1 MNKSVIKKFAIEA
14 RKKLI
19 DSVTDKA
26 GMLGITE
33 KSCSEPITKGPDFE
47 IYQTVAG
54 TEVTL
59 NKRKCE
65 QRRRLVSQIESRGFE
80 AVVEEVAYTWF
91 NRICAIRFMEV
102 NDYLP
107 NRVRVLSSEKE
118 GKMEPDLV
126 TQAPD
131 VDLDLTA
138 LEKEE
143 IINWKMSGTSEDTD
157 KMYGKLFLK
166 QCHQLH
172 DILPGLFEADSDYME
187 LLFGI
192 SYTNKDDVIYM
203 LVNPETGIPE
213 ADFNVSTLD
222 EEGNPTG
229 QVEIIGW
236 LYQYYNTELK
246 DDTFA
251 KLKKNVKITKERIPA
266 ATQLFTPNWIVRY
279 MVENSVGRI
288 WIEHLRAVDPSTDE
302 KATAERFGW
311 KYYLPEAEQEESVN
325 VKLAEIRTT
334 YKDLKPTDI
343 TCMDPCMGSGH
354 ILIAMFDVLMD
365 IYESAGYDKREA
377 AFEIVEHNIHGLD
390 IDQRAYQLA
399 YFAVMMK
406 GRGYNRR
413 FLRGRDGK
421 PEPKVYAIVESNDI
435 NRNHLQ
441 FFGTHLSE
449 MERNLAVTQIDGLMD
464 TFKDAREYGS
474 ILNVDACDWDVLE
487 RFVEDLGTA
496 GQISF
501 ESVGSEETQEHI
513 RKLVRVAKNLGQ
525 KYDAVVTNPPYMGAS
540 GMGAKLS
547 KYVKD
552 NYPDSKSD
560 LFAVFIEKCS
570 QMTKKNAYQ
579 AMITQHAWMFL
590 SSFVK
595 LRNKLQMMDI
605 VNMAHLGPRAF
616 EEIGGEVVQTTSFV
630 IRKSYIEKFKGTYCR
645 LIDPTTQQGKEKMF
659 LDEEN
664 RAHIEQE
671 KFSKI
676 PGSPVAYWVS
686 DNILN
691 LFDTKFVADYAISN
705 GQNITGNNNKYLRL
719 FWEVENEKI
728 NDNYWAKCARGG
740 GYRKYYGNDDNVIL
754 WSTEAQKH
762 YKKDSIARIVP
773 EYLRFKDGIT
783 WSYIT
788 SGVPSFRKL
797 LANELFEKAGTSIF
811 INNTSHLNAI
821 LGLLNSIVSKEL
833 LKLINPTINYQ
844 VRDIFSIPVKKAILT
859 NETINNL
866 VEKNLF
872 ITKADWDS
880 FETSWDFKKH
890 PLLPCDESEGIT
902 TLFGVKIGEEKWIK
916 KLRNGYAC
924 FSPLGD
930 FIVEGETTG
939 NNEQGDKYEG
949 IFARLRNGNPLIEE
963 MSEKLGDDL
972 EKIEDDGYTLLRRK
986 SCRKIPVL
994 CLYGMYKEDAEE
1006 IESSVSDDGTVQ
1018 STIQFQLS
1026 NKMYDE
1032 FLNNGFVNKDKVEP
1046 WSMGM
1051 SLGHFQSAI
1060 ERELDKIDVQHKVVK
1075 ITYDLFEAEEFFIE
1089 PTDDY
1094 NELQHK
1100 SARLNY
1106 QKEIRWILP
1115 NIRQSNKFILEYT
1128 PLSKESS
1135 GIAKGKIVF
1144 KFNVEGHIKEKV
1156 YIASCFKRWNE
1167 TCNERFEQL
1176 KANEEELNSIFID
1189 IYGLQEELIPEV
1201 EDKDVTVYKAELGSD
1216 VRSFISY
1223 AVGCMFGRY
1232 SLDEEGLIFAGGEW
1246 DISRYKTFLPDVDN
1260 CIPITDEE
1268 YFSDDIVGRFVEFVK
1283 TVYGAETLEEN
1294 LDFIANALGNKGDT
1308 SREVIRNYFLKD
1320 FYADHLKVYQKRPI
1334 YWLFDSGK
1342 QNGFKAL
1349 IYMHRY
1355 DADTVGRV
1363 RTDYLHRAQK
1373 YVETA
1378 MQSAQYTI
1386 DNASSAS
1393 EKSKATKAVTKYTK
1407 QLAEMKIYD
1416 EAIAHIANKRIEI
1429 DLDDG
1434 VKVNYEKFQGVEV
1447 AQEGKKALKV
1457 DLLAKLK

>member
-1 MNKSVIKKFAIEA
+1 MNKNVIKKFAIEA

-33 KSCSEPITKGPDFE
+33 KSCSEPITKGADFE
-47 IYQTVAG
+47 VYQTVAG

-59 NKRKCE
+59 NKRQCE
-65 QRRRLVSQIESRGFE
+65 QRRKLVSQIESRGFE

-131 VDLDLTA
+131 VDLDLTEQ
-138 LEKEE
+138 EKEE
-143 IINWKMSGTSEDTD
+143 VINWKMSGTSEDTD
-157 KMYGKLFLK
+157 KMFGKLFLK

-266 ATQLFTPNWIVRY
+266 ATQLFTPDWIVRY

-311 KYYLPEAEQEESVN
+311 KYYLPEAEQEDSVN

-334 YKDLKPTDI
+334 YKDLKPTEI
-343 TCMDPCMGSGH
+343 TCIDPCMGSGH
-354 ILIAMFDVLMD
+354 ILIAMFYVLMD

-377 AFEIVEHNIHGLD
+377 AFKIVEHNIHGLD

-421 PEPKVYAIVESNDI
+421 PEPKVYAIVESNEI

-449 MERNLAVTQIDGLMD
+449 MERNLAVMQIERLLD
-464 TFKDAREYGS
+464 TFNDAKEYGS
-474 ILNVDACDWDVLE
+474 ILNVDACDWEVLE
-487 RFVEDLGTA
+487 RFVDDLGTG

-501 ESVGSEETQEHI
+501 ESVGSEETQESL
-513 RKLVRVAKNLGQ
+513 RKLVRVARNLGQ
-525 KYDAVVTNPPYMGAS
+525 KYDAVVTNPPYMGSS
-540 GMGAKLS
+540 GMGTKLS
-547 KYVKD
+547 RYVKD
-552 NYPDSKSD
+552 NYNDSKSD
-560 LFAVFIEKCS
+560 SFAVFIEKCRKLS
-570 QMTKKNAYQ
+570 GNNRYY
-579 AMITQHAWMFL
+579 AMITQPSFL
-590 SSFVK
+590 FLNSYEK
-595 LRNKLQMMDI
+595 LRKKILNEETILNMLHMGRGIFGIDFGSVAFCIKNIKIPSYVGKYYKLYERTFQYIDPEDIRDIFLNAKHNRNYKFDFLNYNSNASIEGNYYLKRIEYEKKQDEFEIIEGAPYAYWADKGIQKAFKQGKPLGCLTTVRNGLKTGDNNEFLRYWWEINFNNAMMDANSAEEAIKSNKKWFPYNKGGDARKWYGNEEYVINWMNGGERVIGAAKKEKRNVQDYPDSMKFVPSGTWSLISAGKPTFRLKKHNISDIAGMSFYNGNENTEYYLGFCNTELACEILQM
-605 VNMAHLGPRAF
+605 
-616 EEIGGEVVQTTSFV
+616 
-630 IRKSYIEKFKGTYCR
+630 
-645 LIDPTTQQGKEKMF
+645 
-659 LDEEN
+659 
-664 RAHIEQE
+664 
-671 KFSKI
+671 
-676 PGSPVAYWVS
+676 
-686 DNILN
+686 
-691 LFDTKFVADYAISN
+691 
-705 GQNITGNNNKYLRL
+705 
-719 FWEVENEKI
+719 
-728 NDNYWAKCARGG
+728 
-740 GYRKYYGNDDNVIL
+740 
-754 WSTEAQKH
+754 
-762 YKKDSIARIVP
+762 
-773 EYLRFKDGIT
+773 
-783 WSYIT
+783 
-788 SGVPSFRKL
+788 
-797 LANELFEKAGTSIF
+797 LA
-811 INNTSHLNAI
+811 
-821 LGLLNSIVSKEL
+821 
-833 LKLINPTINYQ
+833 PTINYQ
-844 VRDIFSIPVKKAILT
+844 AGDIARLPIIMSEQYYEEITNLVKKCVQGA
-859 NETINNL
+859 
-866 VEKNLF
+866 
-872 ITKADWDS
+872 KAEWDS
-880 FETSWDFKKH
+880 YETSWEYDRN
-890 PLLPCDESEGIT
+890 PLVYRALNSDGFIDNAYKVWDKDCTERNKLVLNAEIRINE
-902 TLFGVKIGEEKWIK
+902 LFSIIYDVEEKNFNATNVEVL
-916 KLRNGYAC
+916 LRNA
-924 FSPLGD
+924 
-930 FIVEGETTG
+930 
-939 NNEQGDKYEG
+939 DKY
-949 IFARLRNGNPLIEE
+949 
-963 MSEKLGDDL
+963 
-972 EKIEDDGYTLLRRK
+972 
-986 SCRKIPVL
+986 
-994 CLYGMYKEDAEE
+994 
-1006 IESSVSDDGTVQ
+1006 
-1018 STIQFQLS
+1018 
-1026 NKMYDE
+1026 
-1032 FLNNGFVNKDKVEP
+1032 
-1046 WSMGM
+1046 
-1051 SLGHFQSAI
+1051 
-1060 ERELDKIDVQHKVVK
+1060 
-1075 ITYDLFEAEEFFIE
+1075 
-1089 PTDDY
+1089 TD
-1094 NELQHK
+1094 
-1100 SARLNY
+1100 
-1106 QKEIRWILP
+1106 I
-1115 NIRQSNKFILEYT
+1115 
-1128 PLSKESS
+1128 
-1135 GIAKGKIVF
+1135 
-1144 KFNVEGHIKEKV
+1144 
-1156 YIASCFKRWNE
+1156 
-1167 TCNERFEQL
+1167 
-1176 KANEEELNSIFID
+1176 
-1189 IYGLQEELIPEV
+1189 
-1201 EDKDVTVYKAELGSD
+1201 
-1216 VRSFISY
+1216 RSFVSY
-1223 AVGCMFGRY
+1223 AVGNMFGRY
-1232 SLDEEGLIFAGGEW
+1232 SLDREGLVYAGG
-1246 DISRYKTFLPDVDN
+1246 DIDNIYWKCQGVSPLAKDGSPLDGYTGVSLAEYNYGYFRDDEDWRKATRLSYSVDYDN
-1260 CIPITDEE
+1260 VIPITDEE
-1268 YFSDDIVGRFVEFVK
+1268 YFSDDIVARFVEFVK
-1283 TVYGAETLEEN
+1283 IVYGSDTLEEN

-1320 FYADHLKVYQKRPI
+1320 FYTDHLKVYQKGPI

-1378 MQSAQYTI
+1378 MHSAQYTI

-1416 EAIAHIANKRIEI
+1416 EAIAHIANKRIQI

>member
-1 MNKSVIKKFAIEA
+1 MNKNAIKKFAIEA

-33 KSCSEPITKGPDFE
+33 KSCSEPITKGSGFE
-47 IYQTVAG
+47 VYQTVAG

-59 NKRKCE
+59 NKRQCE
-65 QRRRLVSQIESRGFE
+65 QRRRLVSQVESRGFE

-138 LEKEE
+138 QEKEE

-157 KMYGKLFLK
+157 KMFGKLFLK

-213 ADFNVSTLD
+213 DDFNVSTLD

-266 ATQLFTPNWIVRY
+266 ATQLFTPDWIVRY

-311 KYYLPEAEQEESVN
+311 KYYLPEAEQEETVN

-334 YKDLKPTDI
+334 YKDLKSTDI
-343 TCMDPCMGSGH
+343 TCIDPCMGSGH

-421 PEPKVYAIVESNDI
+421 PEPKVYAIVESNEI

-449 MERNLAVTQIDGLMD
+449 MERNLAVMQIEGLLD

-487 RFVEDLGTA
+487 RFVDDLGTT

-501 ESVGSEETQEHI
+501 ESVGSEETQESL
-513 RKLVRVAKNLGQ
+513 RKLVRVARNLGQ

-540 GMGAKLS
+540 NMNATLS
-547 KYVKD
+547 KFIKD
-552 NYPDSKSD
+552 NYANYKSD
-560 LFAVFIEKCS
+560 FFSAFIVKCS
-570 QMTKKNAYQ
+570 TLAKKEGYLGFL
-579 AMITQHAWMFL
+579 TPYVWMFIQ
-590 SSFVK
+590 SYEK
-595 LRNKLQMMDI
+595 LRRYLFTKATIQTLIQFEYS
-605 VNMAHLGPRAF
+605 AF
-616 EEIGGEVVQTTSFV
+616 EEATVPICTFVFRNSYVDKKGCYLRLTEFRGGMEVQ
-630 IRKSYIEKFKGTYCR
+630 RKKALEAINDHECGFYY
-645 LIDPTTQQGKEKMF
+645 
-659 LDEEN
+659 
-664 RAHIEQE
+664 EQNS
-671 KFSKI
+671 KKYSKI
-676 PGSPVAYWVS
+676 PGSPVAYWLCEQGFNAFYYGKCLS
-686 DNILN
+686 
-691 LFDTKFVADYAISN
+691 AISKPKTGMRTGDN
-705 GQNITGNNNKYLRL
+705 ERFLRMWFEVSRDKMGLNMQNAIQAQKSKKKWFPYNKGGDGRLWYGNNTLVVN
-719 FWEVENEKI
+719 WENDGYEIKENTKRVYPQLGENLGWKI
-728 NDNYWAKCARGG
+728 TNEQDY
-740 GYRKYYGNDDNVIL
+740 
-754 WSTEAQKH
+754 
-762 YKKDSIARIVP
+762 
-773 EYLRFKDGIT
+773 FKEGIT
-783 WSYIT
+783 WTALT
-788 SGVPSFRKL
+788 SSRNTFRFSK
-797 LANELFEKAGTSIF
+797 EGSIF
-811 INNTSHLNAI
+811 DSNKGPMLFAENKVLLYL
-821 LGLLNSIVSKEL
+821 LGILNSNVAAYFLSI
-833 LKLINPTINYQ
+833 INPTLSLQNGDLGNLPI
-844 VRDIFSIPVKKAILT
+844 IKS
-859 NETINNL
+859 NNTEY
-866 VEKNLF
+866 VEKIVKCNIMF
-872 ITKADWDS
+872 SQRDWDS
-880 FETSWDFKKH
+880 FETSWDFQHH
-890 PLLPCDESEGIT
+890 PLLHRVSKIADAFNQWQTECDD
-902 TLFGVKIGEEKWIK
+902 
-916 KLRNGYAC
+916 R
-924 FSPLGD
+924 
-930 FIVEGETTG
+930 
-939 NNEQGDKYEG
+939 
-949 IFARLRNGNPLIEE
+949 
-963 MSEKLGDDL
+963 
-972 EKIEDDGYTLLRRK
+972 
-986 SCRKIPVL
+986 
-994 CLYGMYKEDAEE
+994 
-1006 IESSVSDDGTVQ
+1006 
-1018 STIQFQLS
+1018 
-1026 NKMYDE
+1026 
-1032 FLNNGFVNKDKVEP
+1032 
-1046 WSMGM
+1046 
-1051 SLGHFQSAI
+1051 
-1060 ERELDKIDVQHKVVK
+1060 
-1075 ITYDLFEAEEFFIE
+1075 
-1089 PTDDY
+1089 
-1094 NELQHK
+1094 
-1100 SARLNY
+1100 
-1106 QKEIRWILP
+1106 
-1115 NIRQSNKFILEYT
+1115 
-1128 PLSKESS
+1128 
-1135 GIAKGKIVF
+1135 
-1144 KFNVEGHIKEKV
+1144 FN
-1156 YIASCFKRWNE
+1156 
-1167 TCNERFEQL
+1167 QL
-1176 KANEEELNSIFID
+1176 KGNEEELNRIFID
-1189 IYGLQEELIPEV
+1189 IYGLEDELTPEV
-1201 EDKDVTVYKAELGSD
+1201 DDKDITVRKVDLSRD
-1216 VRSFISY
+1216 IRSFISY

-1232 SLDEEGLIFAGGEW
+1232 SLDEEGLIYAGGEW
-1246 DISRYKTFLPDVDN
+1246 NISKYKTFLPDDDN

-1268 YFSDDIVGRFVEFVK
+1268 YFSDDIVARFVDFVK
-1283 TVYGAETLEEN
+1283 TVYGADTLEEN

-1320 FYADHLKVYQKRPI
+1320 FYTDHLKVYQKRPI

-1434 VKVNYEKFQGVEV
+1434 IKVNYAKFQGVEV

-1457 DLLAKLK
+1457 DLLYKIK

>member
-1 MNKSVIKKFAIEA
+1 MVSELLFWRKEYMNKNAIKKFAIEA

-33 KSCSEPITKGPDFE
+33 KSCSEPITKGADFE
-47 IYQTVAG
+47 VYQTVAG

-59 NKRKCE
+59 NKRQCE
-65 QRRRLVSQIESRGFE
+65 QRRRLVAQIESRGFE

-138 LEKEE
+138 QEKEE

-157 KMYGKLFLK
+157 KMFGKLFLK

-172 DILPGLFEADSDYME
+172 DVLPGLFEADSDYME

-266 ATQLFTPNWIVRY
+266 ATQLFTPDWIVRY

-343 TCMDPCMGSGH
+343 TCIDPCMGSGH

-377 AFEIVEHNIHGLD
+377 VFEIVEHNIHGLD

-449 MERNLAVTQIDGLMD
+449 MERNLAVMQIEGLLD

-474 ILNVDACDWDVLE
+474 ILNVDACDWNVLE
-487 RFVEDLGTA
+487 RFVDDLGTA

-501 ESVGSEETQEHI
+501 ESVGSEETQASL
-513 RKLVRVAKNLGQ
+513 RKLVRVARNLGR

-540 GMGAKLS
+540 NMNPVLS
-547 KYVKD
+547 KFIKD
-552 NYPDSKSD
+552 NYADYKSD
-560 LFAVFIEKCS
+560 FFSAFIVKCS
-570 QMTKKNAYQ
+570 VLAKKEGYLGFL
-579 AMITQHAWMFL
+579 TPYVWMFIQ
-590 SSFVK
+590 SYEK
-595 LRNKLQMMDI
+595 LRQYLFTQATI
-605 VNMAHLGPRAF
+605 ETLIQFEYSAF
-616 EEIGGEVVQTTSFV
+616 EEATVPICTFVFRNSYVDKKGCYLRLTEFRGGMEVQRQKALEAINDHKCGF
-630 IRKSYIEKFKGTYCR
+630 YY
-645 LIDPTTQQGKEKMF
+645 
-659 LDEEN
+659 
-664 RAHIEQE
+664 EQNA
-671 KFSKI
+671 KQYSKI
-676 PGSPVAYWVS
+676 PGSPVAYWASNNVFLS
-686 DNILN
+686 
-691 LFDTKFVADYAISN
+691 FDEKSIGEVAVLCQGLTTTD
-705 GQNITGNNNKYLRL
+705 NNKYVRNWYELVL
-719 FWEVENEKI
+719 
-728 NDNYWAKCARGG
+728 NDIGFSMPNAESAKKSGKKWFPFNKGG
-740 GYRKYYGNDDNVIL
+740 
-754 WSTEAQKH
+754 
-762 YKKDSIARIVP
+762 
-773 EYLRFKDGIT
+773 
-783 WSYIT
+783 
-788 SGVPSFRKL
+788 SFRKWYGN
-797 LANELFEKAGTSIF
+797 NELVVNYQNDGEKIKKDVLSKYSYLKTPDFVVKNSKYYFHEGLTWSALTSGEFSIRMF
-811 INNTSHLNAI
+811 PEGAI
-821 LGLLNSIVSKEL
+821 CADKGQGLFADEFTKIYSCALLNSKVVSLYLKMISPTLDYNCGYVKRIPFKERKEHNYNIKYLTLKNVDISKE
-833 LKLINPTINYQ
+833 
-844 VRDIFSIPVKKAILT
+844 
-859 NETINNL
+859 
-866 VEKNLF
+866 
-872 ITKADWDS
+872 DWDS
-880 FETSWDFKKH
+880 FETSWDFQQH
-890 PLLPCDESEGIT
+890 PLLREGSNISEAYIQW
-902 TLFGVKIGEEKWIK
+902 E
-916 KLRNGYAC
+916 
-924 FSPLGD
+924 
-930 FIVEGETTG
+930 
-939 NNEQGDKYEG
+939 NE
-949 IFARLRNGNPLIEE
+949 
-963 MSEKLGDDL
+963 
-972 EKIEDDGYTLLRRK
+972 
-986 SCRKIPVL
+986 C
-994 CLYGMYKEDAEE
+994 
-1006 IESSVSDDGTVQ
+1006 
-1018 STIQFQLS
+1018 
-1026 NKMYDE
+1026 NKRI
-1032 FLNNGFVNKDKVEP
+1032 N
-1046 WSMGM
+1046 
-1051 SLGHFQSAI
+1051 
-1060 ERELDKIDVQHKVVK
+1060 
-1075 ITYDLFEAEEFFIE
+1075 
-1089 PTDDY
+1089 
-1094 NELQHK
+1094 
-1100 SARLNY
+1100 
-1106 QKEIRWILP
+1106 
-1115 NIRQSNKFILEYT
+1115 
-1128 PLSKESS
+1128 
-1135 GIAKGKIVF
+1135 
-1144 KFNVEGHIKEKV
+1144 
-1156 YIASCFKRWNE
+1156 
-1167 TCNERFEQL
+1167 QL
-1176 KANEEELNSIFID
+1176 KANEEELNRIFID
-1189 IYGLQEELIPEV
+1189 IYGLQDELTPEV
-1201 EDKDVTVYKAELGSD
+1201 EDENITVRKADLSRD
-1216 VRSFISY
+1216 IRSFVSY

-1232 SLDEEGLIFAGGEW
+1232 SLDEEGLIYAGGEW
-1246 DISRYKTFLPDVDN
+1246 DNSKYKSFLPDEDN

-1268 YFSDDIVGRFVEFVK
+1268 YFSDDVVGRFAEFVK
-1283 TVYGAETLEEN
+1283 NVYGEDTLEEN

-1355 DADTVGRV
+1355 DADTVGCV

-1386 DNASSAS
+1386 DNASLAS

-1407 QLAEMKIYD
+1407 QLAEMQIYD
-1416 EAIAHIANKRIEI
+1416 EAIAHIASKRIEI

>member
-1 MNKSVIKKFAIEA
+1 MNKNAIKKFAIEA

-33 KSCSEPITKGPDFE
+33 KSCSEPITKGADFE
-47 IYQTVAG
+47 VYQTVAG

-59 NKRKCE
+59 NKRQCE

-80 AVVEEVAYTWF
+80 AVIEEVAYTWF

-131 VDLDLTA
+131 VDLDLTVQ
-138 LEKEE
+138 EKEE
-143 IINWKMSGTSEDTD
+143 IINWKMSGASEDTD
-157 KMYGKLFLK
+157 KMFGKLFLK

-222 EEGNPTG
+222 EEGNLTG

-266 ATQLFTPNWIVRY
+266 ATQLFTPDWIVRY

-288 WIEHLRAVDPSTDE
+288 WIEHLRAVDPGTDE

-311 KYYLPEAEQEESVN
+311 RYYLPEAEQEESVN

-343 TCMDPCMGSGH
+343 TCIDPCMGSGH

-377 AFEIVEHNIHGLD
+377 AFEIIEHNIHGLD

-413 FLRGRDGK
+413 FLYGEKVVPHVYQIKESGYIDKNGERKYSFDQATLDYFIGK
-421 PEPKVYAIVESNDI
+421 NVKLKES
-435 NRNHLQ
+435 
-441 FFGTHLSE
+441 
-449 MERNLAVTQIDGLMD
+449 MENLIYQM
-464 TFKDAREYGS
+464 FDALEYGS
-474 ILNVDACDWDVLE
+474 IIKIENVDFKLIFDRLNEVKE
-487 RFVEDLGTA
+487 E
-496 GQISF
+496 ISLYKN
-501 ESVGSEETQEHI
+501 SVSEGLYPFI
-513 RKLVRVAKNLGQ
+513 LVGYMLATH
-525 KYDAVVTNPPYMGAS
+525 YDAVVTNPPYMGAS
-540 GMGAKLS
+540 GMGVKLS

-560 LFAVFIEKCS
+560 LFAVFIEKCG
-570 QMTKKNAYQ
+570 QMAKKNGYQ

-590 SSFVK
+590 SSFEK
-595 LRNKLQMMDI
+595 LRNKLQMIDI

-616 EEIGGEVVQTTSFV
+616 EEIAGEVVQTTSF
-630 IRKSYIEKFKGTYCR
+630 IMQNSYIEGYKGIYCR
-645 LIDPTTQQGKEKMF
+645 LIAPTTQQGKEKMF
-659 LDEEN
+659 LDKKN
-664 RAHIEQE
+664 RYHTEQRN
-671 KFSKI
+671 FSKI
-676 PGSPVAYWVS
+676 PGSPVAYWAS
-686 DNILN
+686 ETILN
-691 LFDTKFVADYAISN
+691 AYNKGELVGDISDVKIGMGTGKNEIFV
-705 GQNITGNNNKYLRL
+705 REW
-719 FWEVENEKI
+719 WEVEYNKIDFTLTSMNEL
-728 NDNYWAKCARGG
+728 DNSAGRYFPYNKGG
-740 GYRKYYGNDDNVIL
+740 EFRLWYGNLQEVL
-754 WSTEAQKH
+754 WFDAEGRRYMNTLSGHRENGARDWYCHEGLTWSFISTSKFGIRFLPSGCFFDVAGSTLFS
-762 YKKDSIARIVP
+762 KKDNKYTLGFLASCVC
-773 EYLRFKDGIT
+773 FK
-783 WSYIT
+783 
-788 SGVPSFRKL
+788 
-797 LANELFEKAGTSIF
+797 
-811 INNTSHLNAI
+811 I
-821 LGLLNSIVSKEL
+821 LGILNPTLNYQAGNIKSLPIIFSKEKEVDAL
-833 LKLINPTINYQ
+833 VDKNIILA
-844 VRDIFSIPVKKAILT
+844 KK
-859 NETINNL
+859 
-866 VEKNLF
+866 
-872 ITKADWDS
+872 DWDS

-890 PLLPCDESEGIT
+890 PLIYKAINTSE
-902 TLFGVKIGEEKWIK
+902 
-916 KLRNGYAC
+916 
-924 FSPLGD
+924 
-930 FIVEGETTG
+930 
-939 NNEQGDKYEG
+939 
-949 IFARLRNGNPLIEE
+949 
-963 MSEKLGDDL
+963 
-972 EKIEDDGYTLLRRK
+972 
-986 SCRKIPVL
+986 
-994 CLYGMYKEDAEE
+994 
-1006 IESSVSDDGTVQ
+1006 
-1018 STIQFQLS
+1018 
-1026 NKMYDE
+1026 
-1032 FLNNGFVNKDKVEP
+1032 
-1046 WSMGM
+1046 
-1051 SLGHFQSAI
+1051 
-1060 ERELDKIDVQHKVVK
+1060 
-1075 ITYDLFEAEEFFIE
+1075 
-1089 PTDDY
+1089 
-1094 NELQHK
+1094 
-1100 SARLNY
+1100 
-1106 QKEIRWILP
+1106 
-1115 NIRQSNKFILEYT
+1115 
-1128 PLSKESS
+1128 
-1135 GIAKGKIVF
+1135 VF
-1144 KFNVEGHIKEKV
+1144 KQWENKCH
-1156 YIASCFKRWNE
+1156 
-1167 TCNERFEQL
+1167 ERFNQMKE
-1176 KANEEELNSIFID
+1176 NEEALNRIFID
-1189 IYGLQEELIPEV
+1189 TYNLHDELTPEIMD
-1201 EDKDVTVYKAELGSD
+1201 EDVTVQKANLDRDIRGL
-1216 VRSFISY
+1216 ISY
-1223 AVGCMFGRY
+1223 AIGCMFGRY
-1232 SLDEEGLIFAGGEW
+1232 SLDEEGLIYAGGEW
-1246 DISRYKTFLPDVDN
+1246 NTSSYKTFLPDEDH

-1268 YFSDDIVGRFVEFVK
+1268 YFTDDIVGRFVEFVK
-1283 TVYGAETLEEN
+1283 TVYGADTLEEN
-1294 LDFIANALGNKGDT
+1294 LDFIAKALGNKGNT

-1320 FYADHLKVYQKRPI
+1320 FYVDHLKVYQKRPI

-1355 DADTVGRV
+1355 NADTVGRV

-1434 VKVNYEKFQGVEV
+1434 VKVNYAKFQGVEV